1 VQVGKQLL
9 RPNILTQRVTFIPLN
24 KINPFVLHQAKL
36 DAAKKVDRKGVEG
49 GGQETNISGF

>member
-1 VQVGKQLL
+1 M

-36 DAAKKVDRKGVEG
+36 DAAKKVDGKG
-49 GGQETNISGF
+49 GGWRGAVAGG